1 MQIYASPFMTSSI
14 ILFSFVFLNLES
26 MEREINYKN
35 WISWEQKELLMK
47 QRIFFTVFEGLLFG
61 EKNKNLIKNSRHKL

>member
-61 EKNKNLIKNSRHKL
+61 ENKNLIKNSRHKL